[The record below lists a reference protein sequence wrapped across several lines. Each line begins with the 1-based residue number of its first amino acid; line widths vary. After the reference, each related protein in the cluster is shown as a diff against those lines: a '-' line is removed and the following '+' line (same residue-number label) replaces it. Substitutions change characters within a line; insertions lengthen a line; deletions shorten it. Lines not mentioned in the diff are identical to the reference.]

1 MYYRDHQSVRRA
13 KFEFPEVRSV
23 VIFLF
28 TTMLRMAFRTVLSR
42 INPTHCQIGR
52 IYISLSFHFQQCVML
67 KAAYSNFL

>member
-1 MYYRDHQSVRRA
+1 MYYRDQSVRRA

-28 TTMLRMAFRTVLSR
+28 TTMLRMAFRTILSR

-52 IYISLSFHFQQCVML
+52 IYITLSFHFQQCGML
-67 KAAYSNFL
+67 KAAYWNIL